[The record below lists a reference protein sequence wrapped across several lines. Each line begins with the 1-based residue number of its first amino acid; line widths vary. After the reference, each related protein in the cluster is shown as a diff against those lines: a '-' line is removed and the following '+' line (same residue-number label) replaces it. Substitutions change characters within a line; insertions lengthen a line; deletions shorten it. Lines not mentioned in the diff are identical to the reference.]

1 MATTNFKP
9 APGSIVLIPDLE
21 SLTAGEVVLSTSY
34 QAEMPTG
41 TVIVAGKMPPRF
53 PNLVEG
59 DRIAYAKGNYV
70 SLKLLVNDVE
80 TNVTVVYAS
89 EFRGK
94 FISNEKTHFSILHA
108 MSFFAGFT
116 FGQFFN
122 IKGIVR
128 SFAQENAVIR
138 TMVAFIGRKGR

>member
-1 MATTNFKP
+1 MANTNFKP

-53 PNLVEG
+53 PRLVEG

-70 SLKLLVNDVE
+70 SLKLLVNGVE

-94 FISNEKTHFSILHA
+94 FISNEKTHFSILPA
-108 MSFFAGFT
+108 LVFFAGFT
-116 FGQFFN
+116 VGQFFT
-122 IKGIVR
+122 IKGLIRSIVGK
-128 SFAQENAVIR
+128 SAGIQAV
-138 TMVAFIGRKGR
+138 VAFFGRKGR

>member
-21 SLTAGEVVLSTSY
+21 SLNVGEVVLSSSY

-41 TVIVAGKMPPRF
+41 TVIVAGKMPIRF
-53 PNLVEG
+53 PKLREG

-70 SLKLLVNDVE
+70 SLQLLVNGVL

-94 FISNEKTHFSILHA
+94 FISNEKTHFGVLPA
-108 MSFFAGFT
+108 LAFFAGFT
-116 FGQFFN
+116 FGQFFT
-122 IKGIVR
+122 IRGFIR
-128 SFAQENAVIR
+128 SFAEKSPIIQGL
-138 TMVAFIGRKGR
+138 VAFFGRKGR